1 MSMHTHR
8 AIDPASLPTFLE
20 RFRSGDRRA
29 LARLLTHVEDDT
41 AAGQEAI
48 RALYAATGGAH
59 VVGVTGPPGVGK
71 STLVNQLIRAWRA
84 RGRTVGV
91 IAVDPSSS
99 LTGGATLGD
108 RVRMM
113 ENYADAG
120 VFIRSMA
127 TRGHLGGLARATVG
141 MVWLLDAFGFDM
153 VVIETVGVGQD
164 EVEVARGAHTTVL
177 LQSPGLGDDIQ
188 AIKAGILEIADV
200 LVVNK
205 ADHVGAGHLKRDLAM
220 MLSLG
225 GHPAEDEWRV
235 PIISTVAS
243 RGEGIDEL
251 VNVVDGHRESL
262 VARGRWRDRQR
273 AMLGDAVQALVH
285 ARVTAEV
292 RRLLRDDPA
301 IADVLDRL
309 VRRDLDPLA
318 AAAAITARI
327 GRIPDTGAIPRTI
340 APDVPQAE

>member
-1 MSMHTHR
+1 MSPQAHR
-8 AIDPASLPTFLE
+8 AIDPAALPDFLA

-41 AAGQEAI
+41 PAGRAAI

-59 VVGVTGPPGVGK
+59 IIGVTGPPGAGK

-84 RGRTVGV
+84 RGRSVGV

-113 ENYADAG
+113 DNYADAD

-177 LQSPGLGDDIQ
+177 LQAPGLGDDIQ

-205 ADHVGAGHLKRDLAM
+205 ADHAGAGHLKRDLAM

-225 GHPAEDEWRV
+225 GHPEAGEWRA
-235 PIISTVAS
+235 PILGTVAS
-243 RGEGIDEL
+243 RGEGIEEL
-251 VNVVDGHRESL
+251 VGAIDAHRESL
-262 VARGRWRDRQR
+262 VTNGGWQDRQR
-273 AMLGDAVQALVH
+273 AMLRDAVQALVL

-292 RRLLRDDPA
+292 RRLLHDDPG
-301 IADVLDRL
+301 IAELMDRL
-309 VRRDLDPLA
+309 VRRDLDPMSAADASATASGLA
-318 AAAAITARI
+318 LLGGTEPPEPASHA
-327 GRIPDTGAIPRTI
+327 
-340 APDVPQAE
+340 